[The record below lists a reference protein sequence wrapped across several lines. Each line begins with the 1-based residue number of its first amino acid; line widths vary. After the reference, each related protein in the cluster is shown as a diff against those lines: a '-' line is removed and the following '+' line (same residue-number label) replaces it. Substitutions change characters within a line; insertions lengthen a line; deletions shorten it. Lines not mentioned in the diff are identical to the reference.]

1 MPIRKGKQIT
11 VLTTLAL
18 GVALAG
24 GTSIYAEQPR
34 GIRTT
39 ALSSNDGPRVRNSD
53 LSGGFYEDSFKT
65 DNWFYDFYDSP
76 GAIQRNSRDTD
87 MAYRDQTTPA
97 DAAHPRTT
105 RNLNRNEQTTA
116 FQQYYDEP
124 WFYDQRD
131 PLYGMPETRTERM
144 ASGTSAT
151 NGHFITGTVTAIKQ
165 VRNRTSGDQNTVTLL
180 KAADGREVITDLGP
194 TQRTLDM
201 AITKG
206 DQLQVAGQ
214 WEDIGNYSVLMAQQV
229 KSGANRVNLHREAGP
244 ALTDNRQVEG
254 RIQQFRD
261 IRTNRTAE
269 LHRTAAVQTADG
281 RIAIVD
287 LGQDTTERTVAHASP
302 GDRIVANGRVVQVGN
317 YPVLLANQV
326 AINDGA
332 PVQITRLKDSTEV
345 SPGTDVRK
353 PDCLGGGCANE
364 SLNRDQPRDPHTN
377 AMDGTIR

>member
-1 MPIRKGKQIT
+1 MPIRKEKQIT
-11 VLTTLAL
+11 LLALAL
-18 GVALAG
+18 GVGLIG
-24 GTSIYAEQPR
+24 GTSIYAERPR
-34 GIRTT
+34 EMGTT
-39 ALSSNDGPRVRNSD
+39 ALPSNDGPRVRNSD

-65 DNWFYDFYDSP
+65 DNWYYDFYDSP
-76 GAIQRNSRDTD
+76 GAIRTNSRDAD
-87 MAYRDQTTPA
+87 LANSDQTTAA
-97 DAAHPRTT
+97 DAAHPSTT
-105 RNLNRNEQTTA
+105 RNVKRNEQTTA

-131 PLYGMPETRTERM
+131 PIYGMPEARNERM
-144 ASGTSAT
+144 ASGAPAQ
-151 NGHFITGTVTAIKQ
+151 NGHFIRGTVTAIKQ
-165 VRNRTSGDQNTVTLL
+165 VRNRTSGDQNTVALI
-180 KAADGREVITDLGP
+180 KAADDRQIITDLGP
-194 TQRTLDM
+194 TRRTLDM

-206 DQLQVAGQ
+206 DQIQVGGE
-214 WEDIGNYSVLMAQQV
+214 WEDIGNYSVLMAQQI
-229 KSGANRVNLHREAGP
+229 KSGVNRVNLHREAGP

-281 RIAIVD
+281 RVAIVD
-287 LGQDTTERTVAHASP
+287 LGQDTTEQTVAHASP

-353 PDCLGGGCANE
+353 PDCLGGGCGNE

-377 AMDGTIR
+377 AMDGTTR

>member
-1 MPIRKGKQIT
+1 MPIRKGNQIT
-11 VLTTLAL
+11 VLTTLTL
-18 GVALAG
+18 GVALVG

-34 GIRTT
+34 EIRTT

-53 LSGGFYEDSFKT
+53 LSGGFYEDNFKK

-87 MAYRDQTTPA
+87 MAYRDQTTA
-97 DAAHPRTT
+97 TDSAHPRTT

-144 ASGTSAT
+144 ASGASAP

-165 VRNRTSGDQNTVTLL
+165 VRNRTGGDQDTVALL
-180 KAADGREVITDLGP
+180 KAANEREVITDLGP

-206 DQLQVAGQ
+206 DQLQVGGQ

-229 KSGANRVNLHREAGP
+229 KS
-244 ALTDNRQVEG
+244 ALTAS
-254 RIQQFRD
+254 
-261 IRTNRTAE
+261 TYTAK
-269 LHRTAAVQTADG
+269 
-281 RIAIVD
+281 
-287 LGQDTTERTVAHASP
+287 
-302 GDRIVANGRVVQVGN
+302 
-317 YPVLLANQV
+317 PV
-326 AINDGA
+326 
-332 PVQITRLKDSTEV
+332 R
-345 SPGTDVRK
+345 R
-353 PDCLGGGCANE
+353 
-364 SLNRDQPRDPHTN
+364 
-377 AMDGTIR
+377 